1 MRIDFKISAV
11 FLLVNALNLF
21 SQQGLIGHW
30 TFENRDNLVEATVG
44 SDLTLVGSHA
54 AVAGPDTGNSAVNIG
69 VGSYYICQH
78 NISANG
84 GGNKINE
91 FTIVMDIKFN
101 QPRVWYTLYQ
111 TDVFNMTDGEWFVD
125 RSGKMGVHA
134 TGYSDPVIES
144 DKWYRLAI
152 AVKNGS
158 RYDYY
163 VNGELVLHG
172 QPGAIDGRF
181 ALESSVLFFA
191 DENQEDNPVDIAE
204 LRMYS
209 RALSDDDIAELGG
222 FDQSGNDKPRDPVL
236 IIHQGA
242 DQELIAV
249 LVDPETHQD
258 YGLAYPVTYKID
270 IPANSYDLTAEKRY
284 STAQAWSTLTEK
296 NKGDFFN
303 GIEAVRFDYA
313 AGIAYVSVAFS
324 SKTDSLFIKIM
335 NNAGINVPVSFHDI
349 CQYYDNRRAAVT
361 SSADD
366 WADSGDKT
374 WYQADEAFQITCRQF
389 RKNRLWL
396 SCGIITQYCHDSTWQ
411 HIQTQ
416 LDSGYVEA
424 CSHSRTHSYGP
435 YEDPV
440 SEIAGSKQDIF
451 DNLDLPDSFKN
462 GDREYVY
469 VWLAPA
475 HYYDEIVNTLVGVE
489 KYLVNRLYNWPFD
502 QFSEWNPDAGYY
514 YPIGMSREVSPIWE
528 GTTDLSDLNSY
539 FDSVVAKH
547 GIYHVMTHPYFLLED
562 GFQAAQ
568 YAWDHLSYISRKPDI
583 WYVSLGHL
591 YLYHYLQENW
601 AVETYVK
608 KTDVHRIKEC
618 RLRQNYP
625 NPFNP
630 ATTIEYEL
638 SAPAH
643 VELQIYNELGQLV
656 RSLKS
661 SRHFAGSFRITW
673 DGRDDCNLLVAAGLY
688 FCRIK
693 TEHFSE
699 MIKLMLMK

>member
-1 MRIDFKISAV
+1 MRIDIKISAV
-11 FLLVNALNLF
+11 FLFVNALNLF

-44 SDLTLVGSHA
+44 SDLTLVGTHS
-54 AVAGPDTGNSAVNIG
+54 AVAGPDAENSAVNIG

-84 GGNKINE
+84 GGNMVNE
-91 FTIVMDIKFN
+91 FMIVMDIKFN
-101 QPRVWYTLYQ
+101 QPRVWYTLHQ
-111 TDVFNMTDGEWFVD
+111 TDTTNLTDGEWFVD

-134 TGYSDPVIES
+134 TGYSDPVIET

-163 VNGELVLHG
+163 VNGDLVLTG
-172 QPGAIDGRF
+172 QPGAIDDRF

-191 DENQEDNPVDIAE
+191 DENQEDNPVDVAE

-209 RALSDDDIAELGG
+209 RALSDDEISDLGG
-222 FDQSGNDKPRDPVL
+222 FEHPGTEKSDPILFVNY
-236 IIHQGA
+236 GS
-242 DQELIAV
+242 DRELIV
-249 LVDPETHQD
+249 VVDSQAHQD
-258 YGLAYPVTYKID
+258 YGLAYPVTYKIGF
-270 IPANSYDLTAEKRY
+270 PVNSFDLTAEKRY
-284 STAQAWSTLTEK
+284 SITDDWSALPKK
-296 NKGDFFN
+296 NEGDFFN

-313 AGIAYVSVAFS
+313 SGIAYISAAFGG
-324 SKTDSLFIKIM
+324 KTDSLFLKIM
-335 NNAGINVPVSFHDI
+335 NRDGINVPVSFYEI

-389 RKNRLWL
+389 RKNHLWL

-435 YEDPV
+435 YEYPE
-440 SEIAGSKQDIF
+440 SEIAGSKQDII
-451 DNLDLPDSFKN
+451 DNLDLPASFKN

-475 HYYDEIVNTLVGVE
+475 HYYDEIVNSLVGAE

-502 QFSEWNPDAGYY
+502 RFAEWNQDAGYY
-514 YPIGMSREVSPIWE
+514 HTIGMSREASPIWE
-528 GTTDLSDLNSY
+528 GTTDLNDLNSY
-539 FDSVVAKH
+539 FDVVVAKQ
-547 GIYHVMTHPYFLLED
+547 GIYHLMTHPYFLLED
-562 GFQAAQ
+562 GFQAAE
-568 YAWDHLSYISRKPDI
+568 YAWDHLSYISHKPDI

-656 RSLKS
+656 RTLKNNQQPAG
-661 SRHFAGSFRITW
+661 HFRLIW
-673 DGRDDCNLLVAAGLY
+673 DGRDDRNLPVAAGLY
-688 FCRIK
+688 LCCLK
-693 TEHFSE
+693 TAHYQDVS
-699 MIKLMLMK
+699 KLVLLK